1 MTEPTSPFP
10 VVVITGPVG
19 VGKTTTA
26 VALSELMTDLG
37 LSHTLIGMDA
47 LTATWPRSADDS
59 FNERLGLRNL
69 ADVVRNGREA
79 GSERLI
85 VAAVV
90 ESREGRERYHEAIP
104 GAEVTVIRLV
114 APIEHIRERI
124 AARNSIAGWSEAGV
138 SWEKDRAAELIA
150 IMDTNDVAD
159 VIIDTTD
166 RSPNDT
172 AQEIAQ
178 WLGWLPERTNVR
190 SEG

>member
-1 MTEPTSPFP
+1 MTDPTSPFH
-10 VVVITGPVG
+10 VVIITGPVG

-37 LSHTLIGMDA
+37 LSHTLVDMDA
-47 LTATWPRSADDS
+47 LTATWPRPADDR
-59 FNERLGLRNL
+59 FNERLGFRNL

-79 GSERLI
+79 GSERLVI
-85 VAAVV
+85 AAVV
-90 ESREGRERYHEAIP
+90 ESREGRERYREVIP

-114 APIEHIRERI
+114 APIERIRERI
-124 AARNSIAGWSEAGV
+124 TARNSIAGWSEAGV
-138 SWEKDRAAELIA
+138 PWEKDRAAELIA
-150 IMDTNDVAD
+150 IMDANDVAD

-166 RSPNDT
+166 RSPNGI

-178 WLGWLPERTNVR
+178 WLGWLPERTNAR